1 MNRRN
6 RILKTQKKFY
16 CIRNAVIGAVVILLV
31 GLFARGPL
39 AADLL
44 EVLQQLGVALANSWM
59 AVYGGSDAVGK
70 VFLMIAA
77 AYFATVV
84 VLLVKDRK
92 ERKQK
97 VRTAKEGGLKDQK
110 VQTAKEQQHT
120 SVNVSPIGQKKEEKG
135 VKSNPKSTTIPR
147 VVDLEKKENRIS

>member
-1 MNRRN
+1 MSRRN
-6 RILKTQKKFY
+6 RMVKTEKRFC
-16 CIRNAVIGAVVILLV
+16 CIRNAVIGAAVILLV

-39 AADLL
+39 AADLVG
-44 EVLQQLGVALANSWM
+44 VLQQLGAAFANSWL
-59 AVYGGSDAVGK
+59 AVYGSSDVVGK
-70 VFLMIAA
+70 VFLMAAA

-97 VRTAKEGGLKDQK
+97 ESSAKEGGLKDQK
-110 VQTAKEQQHT
+110 GQASKQQQHT
-120 SVNVSPIGQKKEEKG
+120 TKAAGPEKEQNEKNW
-135 VKSNPKSTTIPR
+135 NPKSTAFPK

>member
-1 MNRRN
+1 MSRRN
-6 RILKTQKKFY
+6 RMVKTEKRFC
-16 CIRNAVIGAVVILLV
+16 CIRNAVIGAAVILLV

-39 AADLL
+39 ATDLVG
-44 EVLQQLGVALANSWM
+44 VLQQLGAAFANSWL
-59 AVYGGSDAVGK
+59 AAYGGSDVGGK

-97 VRTAKEGGLKDQK
+97 ESNQKGQTIKHTATRHEKDQK
-110 VQTAKEQQHT
+110 
-120 SVNVSPIGQKKEEKG
+120 
-135 VKSNPKSTTIPR
+135 NPKSTALSKVI
-147 VVDLEKKENRIS
+147 DLEKKENRIS

>member
-1 MNRRN
+1 MSRRN
-6 RILKTQKKFY
+6 RMVKTEKRFC
-16 CIRNAVIGAVVILLV
+16 CIRNAVIGAAMILLV

-44 EVLQQLGVALANSWM
+44 AVVQQLGVAILNSWI
-59 AVYGGSDAVGK
+59 AAYGGSDAGGK

-97 VRTAKEGGLKDQK
+97 ESYAKEGGLKDQK
-110 VQTAKEQQHT
+110 SQTAKQQQPT
-120 SVNVSPIGQKKEEKG
+120 SINASPIGQK
-135 VKSNPKSTTIPR
+135 NPKSTAFPK

>member
-1 MNRRN
+1 MSRRN
-6 RILKTQKKFY
+6 RMVETQKRFC
-16 CIRNAVIGAVVILLV
+16 CIRNAVIGAAVILLV

-44 EVLQQLGVALANSWM
+44 AVVQQLGVALSNSWM
-59 AVYGGSDAVGK
+59 AAYGGSDVGGK

-97 VRTAKEGGLKDQK
+97 ESSAKEGGLKDPKSQK
-110 VQTAKEQQHT
+110 AKQQQPT
-120 SVNVSPIGQKKEEKG
+120 SKVESQKKEQNEK
-135 VKSNPKSTTIPR
+135 KNWNPKSTAFPK